1 MNKLLKKPMIVLI
14 LVLMLGY
21 VIYTGSGKIS
31 SQLVKLLPEI
41 FQTDF
46 YLKNISLKFLF
57 VVFSIVAM
65 LLIPKM
71 KLSDFGLRLPKKINY
86 FKLIWQTVAVTIG
99 GGVIYGLLFMGLLR
113 SLFGDTSE
121 MGFPDSGSFLKT
133 IITVWLWSSICE
145 EILNRG
151 LIQSLLNVFKK
162 YKFCRLTLSV
172 WISGIIFGAMHFSVL
187 RFSSSIFFVLFIV
200 CGATTLGVLA
210 AYYREK
216 SESVY
221 PAIMVHILGNVAG
234 SLPLLIKA
242 ILG

>member
-21 VIYTGSGKIS
+21 VIITCSGKIS

-46 YLKNISLKFLF
+46 YLKNIGYKFLF

-71 KLSDFGLRLPKKINY
+71 KLRDFGLRLPKKINY
-86 FKLIWQTVAVTIG
+86 FKLILQTVALTIG
-99 GGVIYGLLFMGLLR
+99 GAIIYGSIFMLLLR

-121 MGFPDSGSFLKT
+121 MGFPDSGSLLKT

-145 EILNRG
+145 EIFNRG
-151 LIQSLLNVFKK
+151 LIQSLLNIFKK

-172 WISGIIFGAMHFSVL
+172 WFSGIIFGAMHFSVFK
-187 RFSSSIFFVLFIV
+187 FSSSIFFVLFIV
-200 CGATTLGVLA
+200 FNTTTLGVLA

-234 SLPLLIKA
+234 SFPLLIKA

>member
-21 VIYTGSGKIS
+21 IIYTGSGKIS

-71 KLSDFGLRLPKKINY
+71 KLRDFGLRLPKKINY
-86 FKLIWQTVAVTIG
+86 FKLIWQTVALTIG

-113 SLFGDTSE
+113 SLFGDTGE

-172 WISGIIFGAMHFSVL
+172 WLSGIIFGAMHFSVFK
-187 RFSSSIFFVLFIV
+187 FSSSIFFVLFIV

-234 SLPLLIKA
+234 SFPLLIKA

>member
-1 MNKLLKKPMIVLI
+1 MNKLMKKPMIVLI

-21 VIYTGSGKIS
+21 IIITGSSKIS

-46 YLKNISLKFLF
+46 YLKNIGYKFLF
-57 VVFSIVAM
+57 VVFSIVTM

-71 KLSDFGLRLPKKINY
+71 KLSDFGLKLPKKINY
-86 FKLIWQTVAVTIG
+86 FKLTWQTVALTLG
-99 GGVIYGLLFMGLLR
+99 GLVVYGLLFMGLLR
-113 SLFGDTSE
+113 NLFGDTNE
-121 MGFPDSGSFLKT
+121 MGFPDSGSLLKT
-133 IITVWLWSSICE
+133 IIVVWLWSSICE
-145 EILNRG
+145 EIFNRG
-151 LIQSLLNVFKK
+151 LIQSLLNIFKK
-162 YKFCRLTLSV
+162 YKFCKLTLSV

-187 RFSSSIFFVLFIV
+187 KFSDSIFFVLFIV
-200 CGATTLGVLA
+200 FNTTTLGVLA

-221 PAIMVHILGNVAG
+221 PAILVHILGNVTG
-234 SLPLLIKA
+234 SFPLVIKA

>member
-1 MNKLLKKPMIVLI
+1 
-14 LVLMLGY
+14 MLGY

>member
-21 VIYTGSGKIS
+21 IIYTGSGKIS

-71 KLSDFGLRLPKKINY
+71 KLRDFGLRLPKKINY
-86 FKLIWQTVAVTIG
+86 FKLIWQTVALTIG

-113 SLFGDTSE
+113 SLFGDTGE

>member
-14 LVLMLGY
+14 LVLILGY
-21 VIYTGSGKIS
+21 VIYASSGKIS

-71 KLSDFGLRLPKKINY
+71 KFSDFGLKLPKKINY
-86 FKLIWQTVAVTIG
+86 FKLIWQTVALTIG
-99 GGVIYGLLFMGLLR
+99 SSIVYGLLIMVLLR
-113 SLFGDTSE
+113 NFFGDTSE

-172 WISGIIFGAMHFSVL
+172 WLSGIIFGAMHFSVFK
-187 RFSSSIFFVLFIV
+187 FSSSIFFVLFIV

-234 SLPLLIKA
+234 SFPLLIKA

>member
-21 VIYTGSGKIS
+21 VIITCSGKIS

-46 YLKNISLKFLF
+46 YLKNISFKFLF
-57 VVFSIVAM
+57 VLFSIVTM
-65 LLIPKM
+65 LLIPTM
-71 KLSDFGLRLPKKINY
+71 KLSDFGLKLPKRINY
-86 FKLIWQTVAVTIG
+86 FKLIWQTVALTLG
-99 GGVIYGLLFMGLLR
+99 GGIVYGLLFMGLLR
-113 SLFGDTSE
+113 NLFGDTNE
-121 MGFPDSGSFLKT
+121 MGFPDSGSFLK
-133 IITVWLWSSICE
+133 IIIVVWLWSSICE
-145 EILNRG
+145 EIFNRG
-151 LIQSLLNVFKK
+151 LIQSLLNIFKK
-162 YKFCRLTLSV
+162 YKFCKLTLSV
-172 WISGIIFGAMHFSVL
+172 WISGIIFGAMHFSVFK
-187 RFSSSIFFVLFIV
+187 FSSSIFFVLFIV
-200 CGATTLGVLA
+200 FNATTIGVLA

-242 ILG
+242 IFT

>member
-1 MNKLLKKPMIVLI
+1 
-14 LVLMLGY
+14 MLGY
-21 VIYTGSGKIS
+21 IIYTGSGKIS

-71 KLSDFGLRLPKKINY
+71 KLRDFGLRLPKKINY
-86 FKLIWQTVAVTIG
+86 FKLIWQTVALTIG

-113 SLFGDTSE
+113 SLFGDTGE

>member
-21 VIYTGSGKIS
+21 IIYTGSGKIS

-71 KLSDFGLRLPKKINY
+71 KLRDFGLRLPKKINY
-86 FKLIWQTVAVTIG
+86 FKLIWQTVALTIG

-113 SLFGDTSE
+113 SLFGDTGE

-234 SLPLLIKA
+234 SFPLLIKA